1 MRIKKWFREWLFN
14 DGDEIEIDGSV
25 PISKMGRGRKNQLS
39 VSSSDDFEDHRNQIR
54 FHVQPARGG
63 IIVTVKQYDEKRDE
77 TRSIVHLIHD
87 DQDVA
92 KNVADIVSMEILR
105 S

>member
-1 MRIKKWFREWLFN
+1 MKIKKWFRDWLFN
-14 DGDEIEIDGSV
+14 DSDEIEINEGSV
-25 PISKMGRGRKNQLS
+25 PISKMGRGRQSNMVISNSDDYEDRNQL
-39 VSSSDDFEDHRNQIR
+39 R

-77 TRSIVHLIHD
+77 NRTIVHLIHD
-87 DQDVA
+87 DQDIA
-92 KNVADIVSMEILR
+92 KNIADIVSMEILR